1 MHLHAGA
8 LSMTNDAS
16 CPPLGL
22 VIVRMSPRILL
33 FICLTRLCGRE
44 PIGLRTRYSRLS
56 LEVADTGPVPVLL
69 LLFGVKEV
77 VSDALEEGLSLAT
90 GSDP

>member
-1 MHLHAGA
+1 MHLPAA
-8 LSMTNDAS
+8 AYIMTIDAS

-22 VIVRMSPRILL
+22 VIVRMSPRIFL

-44 PIGLRTRYSRLS
+44 PIGLRMRYSRLS

-69 LLFGVKEV
+69 LLFGVEEV
-77 VSDALEEGLSLAT
+77 VSDAPEEGLSI
-90 GSDP
+90 GHRFNK